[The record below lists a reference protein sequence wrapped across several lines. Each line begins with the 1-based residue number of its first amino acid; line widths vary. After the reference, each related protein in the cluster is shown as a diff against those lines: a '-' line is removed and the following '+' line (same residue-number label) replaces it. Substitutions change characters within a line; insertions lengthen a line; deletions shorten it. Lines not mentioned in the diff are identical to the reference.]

1 MTTATTTTYTSRV
14 INVTGTTIMLDE
26 LVITDKKILAN
37 LPDIVLHDKEGNLFT
52 DGCSHTR

>member
-37 LPDIVLHDKEGNLFT
+37 LTDVVLHDKEGNLFT
-52 DGCSHTR
+52 DGFIHTR